1 MGKILL
7 HITKVSVVHIA
18 DEIKKKRRGG
28 NHRLLCLIALTD
40 PTEEPYRTDPLEKP
54 YGLTRKKPDPKEL

>member
-28 NHRLLCLIALTD
+28 NYRLLCFIVLED
-40 PTEEPYRTDPLEKP
+40 PTEEPY
-54 YGLTRKKPDPKEL
+54 